1 MEAASRGLVVC
12 MKETGLLFNLPTQ
25 IKGKIGVFSDD
36 LIGAFKETLDRIS
49 LNGGEFSPAE
59 ALFEAHLDTESL
71 RKEWQEMILS
81 ELKYSFYIKIKPS
94 LFQRLKKRIPTSVKI
109 RIKNYIKS

>member
-1 MEAASRGLVVC
+1 
-12 MKETGLLFNLPTQ
+12 MKETGLLHNLPNH

-36 LIGAFKETLDRIS
+36 LMSAFKQTLDHIS
-49 LNGGEFSPAE
+49 IGGSEFSPAE

-81 ELKYSFYIKIKPS
+81 ELKYSFYIRIKPS
-94 LFQRLKKRIPTSVKI
+94 LLQRLKKRIPTAVKI
-109 RIKNYIKS
+109 RIKSYIKL